1 MSRHA
6 QSDRPASYW
15 LRRLVVVTF
24 VVLSVVAIVR
34 GYFGPPPVFAWRMFP
49 EASVWQAE
57 IYRVDEAGDRIDV
70 REAWPGDYTWPAL
83 VQGKGL
89 GSPFNEDGAVYG
101 VDATLHLLQGSLDW
115 VAANTPDDEAT
126 VRLEAVV
133 TYRHNG
139 REPVVVVL
147 HSGGRS

>member
-1 MSRHA
+1 MSGVA
-6 QSDRPASYW
+6 VPERPASYW
-15 LRRLVVVTF
+15 LRRFVVVTF
-24 VVLSVVAIVR
+24 VVLSVTAIVR

-57 IYRVDEAGDRIDV
+57 IYRVDDAGDRIDV
-70 REAWPGDYTWPAL
+70 RDSWPGGYTWPTL

-89 GSPFNEDGAVYG
+89 GNPFDESGAVYG
-101 VDATLHLLQGSLDW
+101 VDSTLHLLQGSLDW
-115 VAANTPDDEAT
+115 VAANTPDDHET

-139 REPVVVVL
+139 RQPVVVVL
-147 HSGGRS
+147 HSEERS

>member
-1 MSRHA
+1 MSGVAEPKR
-6 QSDRPASYW
+6 SASYW
-15 LRRLVVVTF
+15 LRRVVVVTF
-24 VVLSVVAIVR
+24 VVLSVAAVVR

-57 IYRVDEAGDRIDV
+57 IYRVDAAGGRIDV
-70 REAWPGDYTWPAL
+70 RDPWPGGYSWPVL

-89 GSPFNEDGAVYG
+89 GNPFDESGAVYG
-101 VDATLHLLQGSLDW
+101 VESTLHLLQGSLDW
-115 VAANTPDDEAT
+115 VAANTPGDDET

-133 TYRHNG
+133 TYRRNG

-147 HSGGRS
+147 RSGERA